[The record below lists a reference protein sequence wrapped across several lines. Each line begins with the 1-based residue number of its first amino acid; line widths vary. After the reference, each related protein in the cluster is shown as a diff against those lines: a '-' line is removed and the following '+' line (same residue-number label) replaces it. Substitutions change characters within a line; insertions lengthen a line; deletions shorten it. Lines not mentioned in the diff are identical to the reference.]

1 MSQEI
6 HASEPFTN
14 LYHDDLRLLLYG
26 GKGGVGKT
34 TVAAAF
40 ALSLAERYPHKRF
53 LVLSTD
59 PAHSLAD
66 SLAYPLGA
74 TPTPVYGRTNLVGL
88 EIDAEALLARFR
100 AEHGQSL
107 KQIVGR
113 GTYLDEED
121 LARFLALSFPGLD
134 EVMALLQIMDL
145 VERAEYDLIIVDT
158 APTGHTLRLLDLPVL
173 IQAWTAF
180 LDTLMAKHRYLARL
194 YTRAYRRDEADEFID
209 ALSGNLQRLR
219 QLLQDERQCRFVPIT
234 LAEPMVLAET
244 HRLLEA
250 LAKRGLTVQLLLVNQ
265 VMPQAGACAL
275 CGARAEIQQR
285 HLEAFGTAWPAL
297 RFVLLP
303 AYPLEVKG
311 ETGLRTF
318 LARARVSAESR
329 ALSPPRPLVPV
340 PSRSVYLPTPPHT
353 LSSFLFCGKGGV
365 GKTTLASAFALRLS
379 RDFPEQNVLLFST
392 DPAHSLADCLGQ
404 PIGPQATRVA
414 DRQNLFAIE
423 IDPAALFRLFKQ
435 AYARQIAE
443 VFAGFSQR
451 TDMMVRFDQEVLT
464 DLLDLVPPGLDEL
477 MALAELAD
485 YMQQG
490 RYDRYVLDAAPTG
503 HTLRFLALP
512 DLVQDWLR
520 AFFEII
526 LKYRTVVRLPQTSQL
541 LIGLSQKVNRIQRL
555 FTDAA
560 RCACFPVTIPTTMAL
575 QETQRLVAT
584 LRRTQIPLHQLLINR
599 MAPVADACDYCEALA
614 QEHARTLQH
623 YRATFPE
630 LDVVLVPEIA
640 DGIKGPA
647 ALSGLIRFGS

>member
-1 MSQEI
+1 MSHAT
-6 HASEPFTN
+6 HASDPFAD
-14 LYHDDLRLLLYG
+14 LYHDGLRLLLCG

-34 TVAAAF
+34 TVAAAC

-66 SLAYPLGA
+66 SFAYPLGT
-74 TPTPVYGRTNLVGL
+74 TPTPVYGRANLVGL
-88 EIDAEALLARFR
+88 EIDTAALFARFR

-121 LARFLALSFPGLD
+121 LTHFLALSFPGLD
-134 EVMALLQIMDL
+134 EMMALFQIMDL
-145 VERAEYDLIIVDT
+145 VQRAEYDLIMVDT

-173 IQAWTAF
+173 MRAWTAF

-194 YTRAYRRDEADEFID
+194 YTRAYRRDEADAFINTL
-209 ALSGNLQRLR
+209 AGNLQRLR
-219 QLLQDERQCRFVPIT
+219 HLLQDEKRCRFVPIT
-234 LAEPMVLAET
+234 LAEPVVLAET

-250 LAKRGLTVQLLLVNQ
+250 LAKRGLTVQQLLVNQ
-265 VMPQAGACAL
+265 VMINAGTCAL
-275 CGARAEIQQR
+275 CGARAETQRR

-297 RFVLLP
+297 SVVLLP
-303 AYPLEVKG
+303 ASPLEVKG
-311 ETGLRTF
+311 EAGLRTF
-318 LARARVSAESR
+318 LGR
-329 ALSPPRPLVPV
+329 ALYYTEELLHSTAPALRRAAAPPVC
-340 PSRSVYLPTPPHT
+340 LPTPPST
-353 LSSFLFCGKGGV
+353 CSLFLFCGKGGV

-379 RDFPEQNVLLFST
+379 SDFPEQNILLFST

-404 PIGPQATRVA
+404 PIGPQVTRVA
-414 DRQNLFAIE
+414 DRHNLCAVE
-423 IDPAALFRLFKQ
+423 IDPAALFRAFKQ
-435 AYARQIAE
+435 AYAQQIAD

-451 TDMMVRFDQEVLT
+451 TDLAVRFDQEVLT

-477 MALAELAD
+477 MALVELAD
-485 YMQQG
+485 YMQQD
-490 RYDRYVLDAAPTG
+490 RYDRYVLDTAPTG
-503 HTLRFLALP
+503 HTLRFLELP

-541 LIGLSQKVNRIQRL
+541 LIELSQKVKRIQRL
-555 FTDAA
+555 FSDAT

-575 QETQRLVAT
+575 QETQRLVAA
-584 LRRTQIPLHQLLINR
+584 LRQAQLPLQHLLVNR
-599 MAPVADACDYCEALA
+599 VATAADACDYCQALA

-623 YRATFPE
+623 CKATFPE
-630 LDVVLVPEIA
+630 LDVVLVPEVA
-640 DGIKGPA
+640 DELKGPE
-647 ALSGLIRFGS
+647 ALSGLIRFG

>member
-1 MSQEI
+1 MSQET

-14 LYHDDLRLLLYG
+14 LYHDDLRLLLCG

-40 ALSLAERYPHKRF
+40 ALSLAERYHHKRF

-66 SLAYPLGA
+66 SFAYSLGA
-74 TPTPVYGRTNLVGL
+74 TPTPVYGRANLAGL
-88 EIDAEALLARFR
+88 EIDAEALFARFR

-121 LARFLALSFPGLD
+121 LARFLTLSFPGLD

-180 LDTLMAKHRYLARL
+180 LDTLMTKHRYLARL

-209 ALSGNLQRLR
+209 ALSEDLQRLR
-219 QLLQDERQCRFVPIT
+219 QLLQDERRCRFVPIT

-250 LAKRGLTVQLLLVNQ
+250 LAKRGLTVQQLLVNQ
-265 VMPQAGACAL
+265 AMPHAGACAL

-285 HLEAFGTAWPAL
+285 HLAAFGTAWPAL
-297 RFVLLP
+297 RFILLP
-303 AYPLEVKG
+303 AYPLEIKG

-318 LARARVSAESR
+318 LGRARVYAEPF
-329 ALSPPRPLVPV
+329 ALSPPRPLAPAPLCLV
-340 PSRSVYLPTPPHT
+340 LPTPPPS
-353 LSSFLFCGKGGV
+353 LSFFLFCGKGGV

-379 RDFPEQNVLLFST
+379 RDFPEQNILLFST

-414 DRQNLFAIE
+414 DRQNLCAIE

-512 DLVQDWLR
+512 NLVQDWLR

-541 LIGLSQKVNRIQRL
+541 LIGLSQKVKRIQRL

-584 LRRTQIPLHQLLINR
+584 LRRTQIPLQRLLINR

-630 LDVVLVPEIA
+630 LDVVVVPEVPA
-640 DGIKGPA
+640 GIKGTA